1 MARQFRNLTAQ
12 QEKELIAEMFNE
24 KERFYYS
31 FYLEEKSQDL
41 IRGILS
47 AYLERGSRVNAHRFK
62 KTIRQMLQEEMR

>member
-24 KERFYYS
+24 KERFYYN

-41 IRGILS
+41 IRGIMS
-47 AYLERGSRVNAHRFK
+47 AYLQVGHSVKSNRFK
-62 KTIRQMLQEEMR
+62 KSIRQMLQEEMR

>member
-24 KERFYYS
+24 KERFYYN

-41 IRGILS
+41 IRGIMS
-47 AYLERGSRVNAHRFK
+47 AYLELGRSVKANRFK
-62 KTIRQMLQEEMR
+62 KTLRQLLQEEMR